1 MEDEPERRLLAY
13 VDHLAA
19 QRRAKHRAATAT
31 MAPSAVGEFVILEA
45 KEMLKLFTKVRI
57 FTQNNWIKLDDCRM
71 QGIYFFCASFKF
83 QDGKARFPENCETLE
98 VASVKNVI
106 VANNLEYS
114 PGEEIETKLK

>member
-1 MEDEPERRLLAY
+1 MSPEKHLGFLMKDIGFSILVWFSEFTSDCDESVVDDKHGDTNGGSMEDEPERRLLAY

-57 FTQNNWIKLDDCRM
+57 F
-71 QGIYFFCASFKF
+71 
-83 QDGKARFPENCETLE
+83 
-98 VASVKNVI
+98 
-106 VANNLEYS
+106 S
-114 PGEEIETKLK
+114 PQKIE

>member
-1 MEDEPERRLLAY
+1 MDDKHGDSNGGSMEDEPERRLLAY

-57 FTQNNWIKLDDCRM
+57 F
-71 QGIYFFCASFKF
+71 
-83 QDGKARFPENCETLE
+83 
-98 VASVKNVI
+98 
-106 VANNLEYS
+106 S
-114 PGEEIETKLK
+114 PQKIESN